1 MILILTASLVAAFI
15 LEWTTGS
22 VFSFW
27 GIAWP
32 LVISVV
38 IFWFWRLKLLPRI
51 LLGVFI
57 GIFMDGISPHPW
69 GTYLVLFMIL
79 AILSELLQLFFSDT
93 VSHLARGISMA
104 ISLFLTL
111 NLIYPIAI
119 LIGQDGGWMVIAA
132 SGWLTTLLGAA
143 LFWSLIMP
151 PLFFLA
157 ENFLAKAAPRLKWQN
172 LGSQN

>member
-1 MILILTASLVAAFI
+1 MILVLIASLVAAFI
-15 LEWTTGS
+15 LEWTLGS
-22 VFSFW
+22 VFSFR

-32 LVISVV
+32 LVISAVV
-38 IFWFWRLKLLPRI
+38 FWFWRLKLLSRI
-51 LLGVFI
+51 LLGVLT

-69 GTYLVLFMIL
+69 GTYLMLFMVL

-93 VSHLARGISMA
+93 DSYLTQGISMA
-104 ISLFLTL
+104 ISLFLAL
-111 NLIYPIAI
+111 NLIYPVAI
-119 LIGQDGGWMVIAA
+119 LIGQDAERMVIAV
-132 SGWLTTLLGAA
+132 SGWVTTLLGAA

-157 ENFLAKAAPRLKWQN
+157 ENFLVKVSFASKWQN